1 MELTYN
7 EKLKKLT
14 EHQLAAEE
22 RNKELQVK
30 VNEFDKMRLEIQ
42 RILSKQVKPT
52 EDLDSTLSCLSCLE
66 YLKDP

>member
-1 MELTYN
+1 VELTYN

-22 RNKELQVK
+22 RNKELQIK